1 MLPFLPNVGVN
12 EQAMSYTIWYCVAPY
27 GDYTNKDGTGKIFF
41 KEKNKNIF
49 IVLIYMELFI

>member
-1 MLPFLPNVGVN
+1 MLTFLPNVGVN

-41 KEKNKNIF
+41 KEKIKIF
-49 IVLIYMELFI
+49 LLY